1 MEYEEESA
9 ALVNMAD
16 MALLFGRMLLS
27 LLFLEEGIELTSHFD
42 NALEAMAKLG
52 VAAPIATAT
61 IVVQLAAGLAIALG
75 FTTRLAAFGL
85 GLFCLL
91 TALLFHTNFASH
103 NELLHFEKD
112 LAISGGMFVLIVA
125 GAGKLSLD
133 MLIRRHWKTRL
144 VS

>member
-112 LAISGGMFVLIVA
+112 LAISGGMFELIVA

>member
-1 MEYEEESA
+1 MEFEEEDA
-9 ALVNMAD
+9 ILVNFAD
-16 MALLFGRMLLS
+16 MALLFGRILLS
-27 LLFLEEGIELTSHFD
+27 LLFLEEGIELASNFD
-42 NALEAMAKLG
+42 VALEAMAKLG
-52 VAAPIATAT
+52 VTAPVEIAT
-61 IVVQLAAGLAIALG
+61 IVLQLGAGFAIAFGLM
-75 FTTRLAAFGL
+75 TRLAAFGL

-112 LAISGGMFVLIVA
+112 LAIAGGMFALIVA

-144 VS
+144 VA

>member
-1 MEYEEESA
+1 MEFEEEDA
-9 ALVNMAD
+9 ILVNFAD
-16 MALLFGRMLLS
+16 MALLFGRILLS
-27 LLFLEEGIELTSHFD
+27 LLFLEEGIELASNFD
-42 NALEAMAKLG
+42 VALEAMAKLG
-52 VAAPIATAT
+52 VTAPVAIAT
-61 IVVQLAAGLAIALG
+61 IVLQLSAGFAIAFGLM
-75 FTTRLAAFGL
+75 TRLAAFGL

-112 LAISGGMFVLIVA
+112 LAIAGGMFALIVA

-144 VS
+144 VA

>member
-27 LLFLEEGIELTSHFD
+27 LLFLEEGIELASHFD

>member
-1 MEYEEESA
+1 MEFEEENA
-9 ALVNMAD
+9 ILVNFAD
-16 MALLFGRMLLS
+16 MALLFGRILLS

>member
-1 MEYEEESA
+1 MPWRA
-9 ALVNMAD
+9 WRH
-16 MALLFGRMLLS
+16 G
-27 LLFLEEGIELTSHFD
+27 
-42 NALEAMAKLG
+42 
-52 VAAPIATAT
+52 PIAIAT
-61 IVVQLAAGLAIALG
+61 IVLQLGAGFAIAFGLM
-75 FTTRLAAFGL
+75 TRPAAFGL

-112 LAISGGMFVLIVA
+112 LAIAGGMFALIVA

-144 VS
+144 VA

>member
-1 MEYEEESA
+1 MEFEEEDA
-9 ALVNMAD
+9 ILVNFAD
-16 MALLFGRMLLS
+16 MALLFGRILLS
-27 LLFLEEGIELTSHFD
+27 LLFLEEGIELASNFD
-42 NALEAMAKLG
+42 VALEAMAKLG
-52 VAAPIATAT
+52 VTAPVAIAT
-61 IVVQLAAGLAIALG
+61 IVLQLGAGFAIAFGLM
-75 FTTRLAAFGL
+75 TRLAAFGL

-112 LAISGGMFVLIVA
+112 LAIAGGMFALIVA

-144 VS
+144 VA

>member
-27 LLFLEEGIELTSHFD
+27 LLFLEEGIELASHFD

-52 VAAPIATAT
+52 VAGPIATAT

>member
-1 MEYEEESA
+1 MELEEESA
-9 ALVNMAD
+9 ILVNLAD

-27 LLFLEEGIELTSHFD
+27 LLFLEEGIELASHFD
-42 NALEAMAKLG
+42 TALEAMAKLG
-52 VAAPIATAT
+52 VAAPIAIAT
-61 IVVQLAAGLAIALG
+61 IAVQLGAGLAIAIGL
-75 FTTRLAAFGL
+75 TTRLAAFGL

-91 TALLFHTNFASH
+91 TAMLFHTNFASH

-125 GAGKLSLD
+125 GAGKLSVD
-133 MLIRRHWKTRL
+133 MLIRRHWRARL

>member
-1 MEYEEESA
+1 MEYEEESG

-27 LLFLEEGIELTSHFD
+27 LLFLEEGIELASHFD